1 MKTIKLD
8 QEEKEI
14 LESYERGELKRV
26 KNFSKEA
33 RLIQK
38 AAAKTLRKDR
48 RVNIRMASRDLENIR
63 ARAVEEGMPY
73 QTLIASILHKF
84 VSGRV
89 VFR

>member
-1 MKTIKLD
+1 MKTIKLN

-33 RLIQK
+33 GLIQK
-38 AAAKTLRKDR
+38 AAAKTLRKDC

-63 ARAVEEGMPY
+63 ARAVEEGIPY
-73 QTLIASILHKF
+73 QTLIASLLHKF
-84 VSGRV
+84 VSGKV

>member
-1 MKTIKLD
+1 MKVIKLD

-14 LESYERGELKRV
+14 LKSYERGELKRV

-38 AAAKTLRKDR
+38 AAAKTLRKDCR
-48 RVNIRMASRDLENIR
+48 INIRMASRDLENIR
-63 ARAVEEGMPY
+63 ARAVEEGIPY

-84 VSGRV
+84 VSGRLM
-89 VFR
+89 FR